1 MIDGGGREIRNDVRV
16 GRGMGWMHGKV
27 LKVELEAVMM
37 CGKVMRTCE
46 GARVQAE

>member
-1 MIDGGGREIRNDVRV
+1 MEAGVRFRNDVRV

-27 LKVELEAVMM
+27 LKVELEVVMM
-37 CGKVMRTCE
+37 CGKVMRMCE